1 MFVSI
6 TMSLQKCIHMITIE
20 QVLTHTTP
28 IPKIFKLIDLL

>member
-20 QVLTHTTP
+20 QVLTHTT